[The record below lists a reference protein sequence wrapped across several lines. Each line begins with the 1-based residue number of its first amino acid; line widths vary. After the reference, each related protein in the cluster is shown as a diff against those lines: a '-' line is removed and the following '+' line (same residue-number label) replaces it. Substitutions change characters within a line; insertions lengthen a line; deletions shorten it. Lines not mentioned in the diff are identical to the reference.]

1 MSTSAEQW
9 RLEAADG
16 GREDWRDWGPY
27 LAERAWGTVREDYS
41 ADGDAWAYFPFEQAG
56 SRCYRWSE
64 DGMAGLSN
72 HNQDWCFALAFWNGR
87 DPILKERVFGLANA
101 EGNHGEDAKDYWW
114 YEDATPTGSWLKWR
128 YHYPQAEFPYR
139 TLREQNAART
149 KEESEFELV
158 HTGVF
163 DEDRYFVITA
173 EYAKAAPHAYAVT
186 VSVQNVG
193 PDSADIHVLPHLWL
207 RNMWSWGQATDI
219 EDAVD
224 AGELYMRGAPGR
236 LAATHPH
243 FGTIELFDADGAEPE
258 ALLCDNETNAALIF
272 GAENTSD
279 YPKDGI
285 GDHVIHGSPTV
296 NPALTGTKG
305 ALHYTMTLAPGET
318 RQLRLWLAD
327 APGAAV
333 RSSAATPSSVSSTHQ
348 LPDHQ
353 TTQSQRAAEADEFYQ
368 TLATTP
374 PAAAGSPPD
383 DSPLSTDAPPDD
395 IPGEAMSAQDLT
407 IMRQAYAGLI
417 WSKQY
422 YHFDVHR
429 WRAGDPAQPLP
440 PQHRGHDRNATWSHF
455 WARDI
460 LLMPDPWEYPWFAAW
475 DLAFHCVA
483 MADID
488 PGFAKDQLYTFL
500 SQRYQKPNG
509 QIPAYEW
516 DFDDVNPP
524 VLAWA
529 ALQVYRANGKDQE
542 FLRACFHKLLLNF
555 TYWVN
560 RKDEG
565 ENDVFEGGF
574 LGLDNI
580 GVFDRSNPP
589 VDGVLEQSDGTGWMA
604 FFSLSMLE
612 ISIELALH
620 EPIYEEMAVKFMEHY
635 AYIAVAINECGL
647 WDEQDGFF
655 YDLLRRP
662 DRPPTVM
669 RVRSM
674 VGVVPLL
681 ATLRVDRETLDRL
694 PRFTRHQTEFTTR
707 RPEYA
712 RAVSRQGTADAL
724 VFSMVTP
731 EQMDR
736 VRVRLADPDEFAS
749 PYGLR
754 SLSKFHLANPFTATL
769 GNPGQADPIATVDYE
784 PGESRSALFGGNSN
798 WRGPVWFPLNYL
810 LIDAVERADAS
821 MVNRQLV
828 GGLRENLI
836 SLFRKDEQGRRPVL
850 GDVGLFQTDPRW
862 SDRPWFYE
870 YFHGDTGAGLG
881 AAHQTGWTALVATLI
896 RFRGGR

>member
-1 MSTSAEQW
+1 MPTSAEQQ
-9 RLEAADG
+9 RLDEADD
-16 GREDWRDWGPY
+16 GREQWRDWGPY

-41 ADGDAWAYFPFEQAG
+41 ADGDAWAYFPFDHAR
-56 SRCYRWSE
+56 SRSYRWSE

-114 YEDATPTGSWLKWR
+114 YEDATPTASWLSWR
-128 YHYPQAEFPYR
+128 YHYPQAEFPYQ
-139 TLREQNAART
+139 TLRESNAARS
-149 KEESEFELV
+149 KDESEFELV
-158 HTGVF
+158 DTGVF

-173 EYAKAAPHAYAVT
+173 EYAKAAPHAYALT
-186 VSVQNVG
+186 ISVENAG
-193 PDSADIHVLPHLWL
+193 PDPAQIHVLPHLWL
-207 RNMWSWGQATDI
+207 RNMWSWGQAPDI
-219 EDAVD
+219 EDAVG

-236 LAATHPH
+236 LRATHPH
-243 FGTIELFDADGAEPE
+243 FGAIELFDADGAEPE
-258 ALLCDNETNAALIF
+258 ALLCDNETNAVLLY
-272 GAENTSD
+272 GSEKTSD

-285 GDHVIHGSPTV
+285 GDHVIHGTPTV
-296 NPALTGTKG
+296 NPDLTGTKG
-305 ALHYTMTLAPGET
+305 ALHYTLTLAPGEI

-327 APGAAV
+327 APSPAD
-333 RSSAATPSSVSSTHQ
+333 SSGHQ
-348 LPDHQ
+348 MPDHQ
-353 TTQSQRAAEADEFYQ
+353 TTQSQRAAEADEFYRN
-368 TLATTP
+368 LAP
-374 PAAAGSPPD
+374 ALSDDAAGAAA
-383 DSPLSTDAPPDD
+383 DAV
-395 IPGEAMSAQDLT
+395 

-422 YHFDVHR
+422 FHFDVHR

-440 PQHRGHDRNATWSHF
+440 PAHRGHDRNATWSHF

-483 MADID
+483 MADVD

-529 ALQVYRANGKDQE
+529 ALQVYLANGKDQE

-565 ENDVFEGGF
+565 ENDIFEGGF

-589 VDGVLEQSDGTGWMA
+589 VDGILEQSDGTGWMA

-635 AYIAVAINECGL
+635 AYIAVAINDCGL
-647 WDEQDGFF
+647 WDEEDGFF
-655 YDLLRRP
+655 YDQLRQP
-662 DRPPTVM
+662 DLPPVKM

-674 VGVVPLL
+674 VGVIPLL
-681 ATLRVDRETLDRL
+681 ATLRVSAETLERL
-694 PRFTRHQTEFTTR
+694 PRFARHLDEFTTR

-712 RAVSRQGTADAL
+712 RAVSRHNTAGAL
-724 VFSMVTP
+724 VLSLVSR

-736 VRVRLADPDEFAS
+736 VRARLADPAEFAS

-754 SLSKFHLANPFTATL
+754 SLSKYHQEHPFTATL
-769 GNPGQADPIATVDYE
+769 RESQGSGDIGATVDYE

-810 LIDAVERADAS
+810 LIDVTERTHATMENLDLTDRL
-821 MVNRQLV
+821 RQ
-828 GGLRENLI
+828 NLI
-836 SLFRKDEQGRRPVL
+836 SLFRVDERGRRPVL
-850 GDVGLFQTDPRW
+850 GEVELFQTDPRW
-862 SDRPWFYE
+862 SRRPWFYE

-881 AAHQTGWTALVATLI
+881 ASHQTGWTALVATLI
-896 RFRGGR
+896 RSAEGR

>member
-1 MSTSAEQW
+1 MPTSAEQQ
-9 RLEAADG
+9 RLDAADEG
-16 GREDWRDWGPY
+16 QEQWRDWGPY
-27 LAERAWGTVREDYS
+27 LSERAWGTVREDYS
-41 ADGDAWAYFPFEQAG
+41 ADGDAWAYFPFDHAR
-56 SRCYRWSE
+56 SRSYRWSE

-114 YEDATPTGSWLKWR
+114 YEDATPTGSWLSWR
-128 YHYPQAEFPYR
+128 YHYPQAEFPYQ
-139 TLREQNAART
+139 TLREQNAARG
-149 KEESEFELV
+149 KNESEFELV
-158 HTGVF
+158 DTGVF

-173 EYAKAAPHAYAVT
+173 EYAKASPHAYALT
-186 VSVQNVG
+186 VSVENAG
-193 PDSADIHVLPHLWL
+193 PEPAQIHVLPHLWL
-207 RNMWSWGQATDI
+207 RNMWSWGQAADI

-224 AGELYMRGAPGR
+224 AGELYMRGTPGR
-236 LAATHPH
+236 LRAAHPH

-258 ALLCDNETNAALIF
+258 ALLCDNETNSVLLY
-272 GAENTSD
+272 GSEKNSD

-285 GDHVIHGSPTV
+285 GDHVIHGAPTV

-305 ALHYTMTLAPGET
+305 ALHYTLTLAPGEI
-318 RQLRLWLAD
+318 RKLRLWLAD
-327 APGAAV
+327 AP
-333 RSSAATPSSVSSTHQ
+333 ATTGSPTHQ

-353 TTQSQRAAEADEFYQ
+353 TTSSLRASEADEFYRD
-368 TLATTP
+368 LA
-374 PAAAGSPPD
+374 PATAEAAPGTCAPGPIS
-383 DSPLSTDAPPDD
+383 SADA
-395 IPGEAMSAQDLT
+395 A

-440 PQHRGHDRNATWSHF
+440 PEHRAHDRNSTWSHF

-483 MADID
+483 MADLD
-488 PGFAKDQLYTFL
+488 PVFAKDQLYTFL

-529 ALQVYRANGKDQE
+529 ALQVYLANGKDQE

-565 ENDVFEGGF
+565 ENDIFEGGF

-580 GVFDRSNPP
+580 GVFDRSDPP

-620 EPIYEEMAVKFMEHY
+620 EPIYEEMAIKFMEHY
-635 AYIAVAINECGL
+635 AYIAVAINDCGL
-647 WDEQDGFF
+647 WDEEDGFF
-655 YDLLRRP
+655 YDRLRQP
-662 DRPPTVM
+662 DRPPTIM

-674 VGVVPLL
+674 VGVIPLL
-681 ATLRVDRETLDRL
+681 ATLRVGAETLERL
-694 PRFTRHQTEFTTR
+694 PRFTRHLEEFTTR

-712 RAVSRQGTADAL
+712 RAISRHNAAGSL
-724 VFSMVTP
+724 VFSVVTR

-736 VRVRLADPDEFAS
+736 VRTRLADPAEFAS

-754 SLSKFHLANPFTATL
+754 SLSKYHQEHPFTVALHESDGDT
-769 GNPGQADPIATVDYE
+769 GATVDYE
-784 PGESRSALFGGNSN
+784 PGESHSGLFGGNSN

-810 LIDAVERADAS
+810 LIDVAKRTHANLPNQGLADQL
-821 MVNRQLV
+821 RQ
-828 GGLRENLI
+828 NLI
-836 SLFRKDEQGRRPVL
+836 SLFRADEKGRRPVL
-850 GDVGLFQTDPRW
+850 GEVELFQTDPRW
-862 SDRPWFYE
+862 SERPWFYE

-881 AAHQTGWTALVATLI
+881 AAHQTGWTALVAALI
-896 RFRGGR
+896 RSGDS

>member
-1 MSTSAEQW
+1 MSTSAERQ
-9 RLEAADG
+9 RLEEADG
-16 GREDWRDWGPY
+16 GREAWRDWGPY
-27 LAERAWGTVREDYS
+27 LSERAWGTVREDYS
-41 ADGDAWAYFPFEQAG
+41 ADGDAWAYFPFDHAR

-72 HNQDWCFALAFWNGR
+72 LNQDWCFALAFWNGR

-114 YEDATPTGSWLKWR
+114 YEDATPTGSWLGWR
-128 YHYPQAEFPYR
+128 YHYPQAEFPYT
-139 TLREQNAART
+139 TLREMNAARG
-149 KEESEFELV
+149 KDESEFELV
-158 HTGVF
+158 ETGVF
-163 DEDRYFVITA
+163 DEDRYFIITA
-173 EYAKAAPHAYAVT
+173 DYAKAGPHAYALT
-186 VSVQNVG
+186 VSVQNAG
-193 PDSADIHVLPHLWL
+193 PDRADIHVLPHLWL
-207 RNMWSWGQATDI
+207 RNMWSWGRAADI

-236 LAATHPH
+236 LSATHPH
-243 FGTIELFDADGAEPE
+243 FGTIELFDAEGAEPE
-258 ALLCDNETNAALIF
+258 ALLCDNETNAELLF
-272 GAENTSD
+272 GGENAAQ

-285 GDHVIHGSPTV
+285 GDHVVHGRPTV

-305 ALHYTMTLAPGET
+305 ALHYRLSLAPGET
-318 RQLRLWLAD
+318 RHLRLWLAD
-327 APGAAV
+327 SGIAAD
-333 RSSAATPSSVSSTHQ
+333 Q

-353 TTQSQRAAEADEFYQ
+353 ATHSLRAAEADEFYREIGPQ
-368 TLATTP
+368 GAASAEAPRATGP
-374 PAAAGSPPD
+374 LDPNHAGSYGGDPAE
-383 DSPLSTDAPPDD
+383 DAR
-395 IPGEAMSAQDLT
+395 
-407 IMRQAYAGLI
+407 IMRQAYAGLV

-440 PQHRGHDRNATWSHF
+440 PEHRGHDRNGTWSHF

-475 DLAFHCVA
+475 DLAFHCAA

-500 SQRYQKPNG
+500 SQRYLKPNG

-529 ALQVYRANGKDQE
+529 ALHVYRANGKDQE

-555 TYWVN
+555 TYWIN

-565 ENDVFEGGF
+565 ENDIFEGGF

-589 VDGVLEQSDGTGWMA
+589 VEGLLEQSDGTGWMA

-612 ISIELALH
+612 ISVELALR
-620 EPIYEEMAVKFMEHY
+620 EPIYEEMAVTFMEQY
-635 AYIAVAINECGL
+635 AFIALAINESGL

-655 YDLLRRP
+655 YDQLSQP
-662 DRPPTVM
+662 GRPPVIM

-674 VGVVPLL
+674 VGVIPLL
-681 ATLRVDRETLDRL
+681 ATLRLERGTLERL
-694 PRFTRHQTEFTTR
+694 PRFARHLSEFTAR

-712 RAVSRQGTADAL
+712 RAMTRRGAAEALIFSLVTDAQL
-724 VFSMVTP
+724 
-731 EQMDR
+731 DR
-736 VRVRLADPDEFAS
+736 VRSRLADPAEFAS
-749 PYGLR
+749 PHGLR
-754 SLSKFHLANPFTATL
+754 SLSRYHLEHPFTADLAGASRPDSPTE
-769 GNPGQADPIATVDYE
+769 VDYE
-784 PGESRSALFGGNSN
+784 PGESRSGLFGGNSN
-798 WRGPVWFPLNYL
+798 WRGPVWFPLNFL
-810 LIDAVERADAS
+810 LIDAAQRTHAKAENRLLADRL
-821 MVNRQLV
+821 RQD
-828 GGLRENLI
+828 LI
-836 SLFRKDEQGRRPVL
+836 ALFRAGPDGRRPVL
-850 GDVGLFQTDPRW
+850 GDVELFQTDPRG
-862 SDRPWFYE
+862 SLRPWFYE

-881 AAHQTGWTALVATLI
+881 ASHQTGWTALVATLI
-896 RFRGGR
+896 RTGGRSRPGGGGL

>member
-1 MSTSAEQW
+1 MSTSAEHR
-9 RLEAADG
+9 RLEAADD
-16 GREDWRDWGPY
+16 GREAWRDWGPY
-27 LAERAWGTVREDYS
+27 LSERAWGTVREDYS
-41 ADGDAWAYFPFEQAG
+41 ESGDAWAYLPFDHSR

-64 DGMAGLSN
+64 DGLAGLSN
-72 HNQDWCFALAFWNGR
+72 LNQDWCFALAFWNGR
-87 DPILKERVFGLANA
+87 DPLLKERVFGLANA

-114 YEDATPTGSWLKWR
+114 YEDATPTGSWLSWR
-128 YHYPQAEFPYR
+128 YHYPQGEFPYT
-139 TLREQNAART
+139 TLREQNAARG

-158 HTGVF
+158 DTGIF
-163 DEDRYFVITA
+163 DEDRYFIITA
-173 EYAKAAPHAYAVT
+173 EYAKADPHAYAITVT
-186 VSVQNVG
+186 VQNAG
-193 PDSADIHVLPHLWL
+193 PDRADLHVLPHLWL
-207 RNMWSWGQATDI
+207 RNMWSWGRAPDI

-224 AGELYMRGAPGR
+224 AGELYLHGAPGR
-236 LAATHPH
+236 LSATHPH
-243 FGTIELFDADGAEPE
+243 FGTIELFDAEGATPE
-258 ALLCDNETNAALIF
+258 ALLCDNETNAELLF
-272 GAENTSD
+272 GAQNTAL

-285 GDHVIHGSPTV
+285 GDHVVHGTPTV

-305 ALHYTMTLAPGET
+305 ALHYTLTLEPGET

-327 APGAAV
+327 TQ
-333 RSSAATPSSVSSTHQ
+333 RTDDQ

-353 TTQSQRAAEADEFYQ
+353 ATHSARASEADEFYREVGS
-368 TLATTP
+368 A
-374 PAAAGSPPD
+374 AAAGAGP
-383 DSPLSTDAPPDD
+383 A
-395 IPGEAMSAQDLT
+395 EDLR

-440 PQHRGHDRNATWSHF
+440 PEHRGHDRNASWSHF

-500 SQRYQKPNG
+500 SQRYMKPNG

-529 ALQVYRANGKDQE
+529 ALQVYRANGKDHE

-565 ENDVFEGGF
+565 ENDIFEGGF

-589 VDGVLEQSDGTGWMA
+589 VEGVLEQSDGTGWMA

-620 EPIYEEMAVKFMEHY
+620 EPIYEEMAVTFMEHY
-635 AYIAVAINECGL
+635 AYVAVAINECGL
-647 WDEQDGFF
+647 WNEEDGFF
-655 YDLLRRP
+655 YDQLSQP
-662 DRPPTVM
+662 GRPPTIM

-681 ATLRVDRETLDRL
+681 ATLRVEYETVQRL
-694 PRFTRHQTEFTTR
+694 PRFARHLAEFTTR

-712 RAVSRQGTADAL
+712 RAMSRRGAAEAL
-724 VFSMVTP
+724 MFSLVTD
-731 EQMDR
+731 EQLDR
-736 VRVRLADPDEFAS
+736 VRARLADPAEFRS

-754 SLSKFHLANPFTATL
+754 SLSKYHQEHPFTADLAGTDR
-769 GNPGQADPIATVDYE
+769 PQSPTTVDYE
-784 PGESRSALFGGNSN
+784 PGESRSGLFGGNSN

-810 LIDAVERADAS
+810 LIDAAHRSHAKAEHRELAG
-821 MVNRQLV
+821 Q
-828 GGLRENLI
+828 LREGLI
-836 SLFRKDEQGRRPVL
+836 SLFRAGPDGRRPVL
-850 GDVGLFQTDPRW
+850 GGAELFQTDPRW
-862 SDRPWFYE
+862 SERPWFYE

-896 RFRGGR
+896 HSPNEDRAGG